1 MRVGRQTLH
10 SACGRL
16 LRKHSSAIL
25 MNDFVDCGDLFETT
39 EKSESPLRMST
50 ECASTSVGESNG
62 FPQIEAD
69 AHTHLCL

>member
-1 MRVGRQTLH
+1 
-10 SACGRL
+10 
-16 LRKHSSAIL
+16 